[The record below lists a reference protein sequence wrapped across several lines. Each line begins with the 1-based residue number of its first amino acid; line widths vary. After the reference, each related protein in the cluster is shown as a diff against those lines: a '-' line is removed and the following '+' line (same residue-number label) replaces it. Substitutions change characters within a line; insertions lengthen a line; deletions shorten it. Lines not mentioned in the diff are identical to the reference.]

1 MWRLSLEFKWIE
13 ALAMAQL
20 WSSKNFES
28 SERKSLSVLGVLSG
42 QVVKVNLT

>member
-28 SERKSLSVLGVLSG
+28 SERKSLCLGVLSG